1 MCDLRASSLDK
12 YNYSFSYWD
21 ASIDQFIMNDR
32 VGLNLLYAQT
42 VQDVER
48 GWVLTN
54 REIQRQLAALQAKGA
69 KKEVCSMLFFSSA
82 CRESL

>member
-1 MCDLRASSLDK
+1 MK
-12 YNYSFSYWD
+12 
-21 ASIDQFIMNDR
+21 IDQEVMGDR

-48 GWVLTN
+48 GWILTN

-69 KKEVCSMLFFSSA
+69 KKDVSNCCEIKSEDYSIL
-82 CRESL
+82 